1 MMGFGVDEDLGFLAD
16 EFLKNDRIEAGN
28 LTDREKML
36 NWLDV
41 DEQEFS
47 QMSASDRENSL
58 FQWQKFGRKE
68 YKKMYKV
75 NDDG

>member
-16 EFLKNDRIEAGN
+16 ELLKNNRIEAGN

-41 DEQEFS
+41 SE
-47 QMSASDRENSL
+47 
-58 FQWQKFGRKE
+58 
-68 YKKMYKV
+68 
-75 NDDG
+75 

>member
-1 MMGFGVDEDLGFLAD
+1 MMGFGVNEDLGFLAD
-16 EFLKNDRIEAGN
+16 DLLKDNRIEAGN

-47 QMSASDRENSL
+47 QMSNSDRDNSL
-58 FQWQKFGRKE
+58 FQWRKFGRKE
-68 YKKMYKV
+68 YDKMYK
-75 NDDG
+75 